1 MINFYEL
8 LGVSENS
15 SKDEIKS
22 AYRAMAKKYHP
33 DINKSEEATKIIR
46 SLNEAKEILLDDEK
60 RKEYDIRLNNINNS
74 KQFSKDKE
82 ETYNYKANEYKETY
96 SDVYVSRLEY
106 LFNYLKNGI
115 DKVYIKIIKLLLVF
129 INYIFFFV
137 LKIIT
142 TLIVYILYISS
153 NIIDF
158 ISGLLIIV
166 GVISLFLQNT
176 NTIQTF
182 LECIFLSFLIEI
194 LKILFIKGSVN
205 LYALFQKLHDKI
217 FIKILM
223 K

>member
-60 RKEYDIRLNNINNS
+60 RKEYDIRLNSINNS
-74 KQFSKDKE
+74 KQFSKEKE

-115 DKVYIKIIKLLLVF
+115 DKVYIKIIKLLLVI

-158 ISGLLIIV
+158 ISGLFIII
-166 GVISLFLQNT
+166 GVISLFFQNT

-194 LKILFIKGSVN
+194 LKILFINGSVN
-205 LYALFQKLHDKI
+205 LYAFFQKLHDKI
-217 FIKILM
+217 FVKILM

>member
-60 RKEYDIRLNNINNS
+60 RKEYDIRLNSINNS
-74 KQFSKDKE
+74 KQFSKEKE

-106 LFNYLKNGI
+106 LFNYLK
-115 DKVYIKIIKLLLVF
+115 DSVKMF
-129 INYIFFFV
+129 RNY
-137 LKIIT
+137 
-142 TLIVYILYISS
+142 
-153 NIIDF
+153 
-158 ISGLLIIV
+158 
-166 GVISLFLQNT
+166 
-176 NTIQTF
+176 
-182 LECIFLSFLIEI
+182 E
-194 LKILFIKGSVN
+194 
-205 LYALFQKLHDKI
+205 
-217 FIKILM
+217 
-223 K
+223 